1 MQRRYWN
8 GNQLKMIAMAAMT
21 LDHLVSVLF
30 PGYPRE
36 PWILLAHCI
45 GRMAAP
51 IFWFLVAEGYHHTRD
66 RRRYAGRLF
75 AFSILSHFAYNFAFG
90 IPFLPFQTSA
100 FNQTSIIWALAWGLV
115 ALCIRQSVQFQEWQK
130 TLLIVA
136 ITMVAFCADWSSI
149 AVLAIVEIG
158 SNRGN
163 FRKQMTGMMLWVSVY
178 ALVYLLFIDRV
189 YGVLQLFTALTI
201 PFLKGYNGER
211 GSWKGMKWFFYL
223 YYPLHL
229 FLCGLI
235 RLALHGDVGVLIGG

>member
-1 MQRRYWN
+1 M
-8 GNQLKMIAMAAMT
+8 G
-21 LDHLVSVLF
+21 
-30 PGYPRE
+30 
-36 PWILLAHCI
+36 
-45 GRMAAP
+45 
-51 IFWFLVAEGYHHTRD
+51 
-66 RRRYAGRLF
+66 
-75 AFSILSHFAYNFAFG
+75 FG
-90 IPFLPFQTSA
+90 L
-100 FNQTSIIWALAWGLV
+100 GLV

-235 RLALHGDVGVLIGG
+235 RLALHRDLGVLIGG

>member
-1 MQRRYWN
+1 M
-8 GNQLKMIAMAAMT
+8 
-21 LDHLVSVLF
+21 
-30 PGYPRE
+30 
-36 PWILLAHCI
+36 
-45 GRMAAP
+45 
-51 IFWFLVAEGYHHTRD
+51 
-66 RRRYAGRLF
+66 
-75 AFSILSHFAYNFAFG
+75 
-90 IPFLPFQTSA
+90 
-100 FNQTSIIWALAWGLV
+100 

-163 FRKQMTGMMLWVSVY
+163 FRKQMTGMMLW
-178 ALVYLLFIDRV
+178 V

>member
-1 MQRRYWN
+1 M
-8 GNQLKMIAMAAMT
+8 
-21 LDHLVSVLF
+21 
-30 PGYPRE
+30 
-36 PWILLAHCI
+36 
-45 GRMAAP
+45 
-51 IFWFLVAEGYHHTRD
+51 
-66 RRRYAGRLF
+66 
-75 AFSILSHFAYNFAFG
+75 
-90 IPFLPFQTSA
+90 
-100 FNQTSIIWALAWGLV
+100 
-115 ALCIRQSVQFQEWQK
+115 
-130 TLLIVA
+130 
-136 ITMVAFCADWSSI
+136 
-149 AVLAIVEIG
+149 LAIVEIG